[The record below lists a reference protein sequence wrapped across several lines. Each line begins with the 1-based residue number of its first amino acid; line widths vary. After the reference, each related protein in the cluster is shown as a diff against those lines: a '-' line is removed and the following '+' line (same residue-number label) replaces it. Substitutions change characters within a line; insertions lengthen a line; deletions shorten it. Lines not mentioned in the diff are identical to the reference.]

1 MPRITKRE
9 LIDLQKKL
17 GTDGAIA
24 EKYRITRQAVHQ
36 MRQLYG
42 IPSRFAK
49 NPERNA
55 KIVTQHDK
63 GTATAAIA
71 AKFGLSYIS
80 VYQIIKKA
88 KAKPVKSVKAPK
100 PALTRKPRRSA

>member
-9 LIDLQKKL
+9 LIELQKKL

-24 EKYRITRQAVHQ
+24 KKFKITRQAVHQ
-36 MRQLYG
+36 MRQHYG

-55 KIVTQHDK
+55 KIVALHDK
-63 GTATAAIA
+63 GVPTAEIA
-71 AKFGLSYIS
+71 GKFGLSYIS
-80 VYQIIKKA
+80 IYQIIKKA
-88 KAKPVKSVKAPK
+88 KAKPAKRAK
-100 PALTRKPRRSA
+100 PTSTRRT